1 MEKVTAN
8 IPDMATAMKYAL
20 REGGKNEKRGEGEGR
35 EEGREGGKK
44 GGRVERREGER
55 EEQKMECKLV
65 KDKAGWREA
74 RVFLRGTKEED
85 RNGSTCEE
93 HGEEEE
99 GLASPGIREGSN

>member
-1 MEKVTAN
+1 
-8 IPDMATAMKYAL
+8 MKRGGRGKGGRKGGRKGE
-20 REGGKNEKRGEGEGR
+20 REGRRERGRKEGR
-35 EEGREGGKK
+35 ERGKNK
-44 GGRVERREGER
+44 RWDVNW
-55 EEQKMECKLV
+55 